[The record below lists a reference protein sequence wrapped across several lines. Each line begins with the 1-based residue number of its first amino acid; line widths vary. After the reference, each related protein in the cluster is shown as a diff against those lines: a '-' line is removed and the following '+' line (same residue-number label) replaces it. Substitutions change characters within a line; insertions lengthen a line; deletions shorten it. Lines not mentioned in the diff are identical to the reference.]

1 MKKEV
6 KIGIYAVVILL
17 CAWAGIRFLSGLDV
31 FGRSRNYM
39 AHYEQVS
46 GLQDAA
52 AVVINGVKVG
62 QVTGVKVNLKKGG
75 VDVCLSVDSDFDIP
89 VDSKAMMFS
98 AGLMGGKS
106 IEIKM
111 GEATTYLKSGDD
123 IQTGVALDMFD
134 TLANELGDIKVRV
147 TTLLDNLNQTIAGVD
162 SLVDDNSR
170 NLTATISNLNKVMAE
185 LKRSNII
192 GNIDGFCA
200 TLNQNGAKL
209 DSIITDIN
217 SVTSSLNE
225 QNVSEKLVAA
235 MNEVNTLLTKI
246 NSGNGT
252 VGNLVTDEKLYKEL
266 AQASQNL
273 SLLLA
278 DLKENPKRYINV
290 TVFGKKTYEEKQADK
305 AAKRAA
311 RAQRNAQQSTQQNT
325 PVVE

>member
-31 FGRSRNYM
+31 FGRTRNYT
-39 AHYEQVS
+39 AHYEQVN

-62 QVTGVKVNLKKGG
+62 QVTGVALDVENGG
-75 VDVCLSVDSDFDIP
+75 VDVTLSVNKAYNIP
-89 VDSKAMMFS
+89 TDSKAMMFS

-111 GEATTYLKSGDD
+111 GEAKEFLKSGDA
-123 IQTGVALDMFD
+123 IETGVTLDMFD
-134 TLANELGDIKVRV
+134 TLANELGDIKERV
-147 TTLLDNLNQTIAGVD
+147 ATLLDNLNQTIEGVD
-162 SLVDDNSR
+162 SLVDNNSK
-170 NLTATISNLNKVMAE
+170 NLTKTVASLNAVMAD
-185 LKRSNII
+185 LKKSNII

-200 TLNQNGAKL
+200 TLNQNGEKL
-209 DSIITDIN
+209 EGIITDIN
-217 SVTSSLNE
+217 SLTKALNE
-225 QNVSEKLVAA
+225 QQSGEKLAQA
-235 MNEVNTLLTKI
+235 INEVNALLAKV
-246 NSGNGT
+246 NSGSGSI
-252 VGNLVTDEKLYKEL
+252 GNLVSDEKLYKEL

-305 AAKRAA
+305 AAKAA
-311 RAQRNAQQSTQQNT
+311 DKAKKKANK
-325 PVVE
+325 